1 MDYMFLIYADEQMES
16 TRTLADSLKRRER
29 GWAILDDARARGVF
43 KAANPLYP
51 TSAART
57 ARPNHTSVSITDGPF
72 AETKEALGGFWII
85 DCRDVDEAEYWASRL
100 AQTGCGSAVEFR
112 PIAALP
118 LRLHQEEFSVL
129 EHA

>member
-1 MDYMFLIYADEQMES
+1 MDYMFLIYANESVES
-16 TRTLADSLKRRER
+16 TRTQADSLKRRER
-29 GWAILDDARARGVF
+29 GWAILDEAKARGVF

-51 TSAART
+51 ISAART
-57 ARPNHTSVSITDGPF
+57 ARATHGTASITDGPF

-85 DCRDVDEAEYWASRL
+85 DCQDADEAEYWASRL
-100 AQTGCGSAVEFR
+100 AETCCASAVEFR

-118 LRLHQEEFSVL
+118 LRIHQEEFSVL